1 MNSGVIKS
9 VVERIRQR
17 SHGKIYLTLLILSIL
32 VQAFGAIC
40 TKFAAEIGSSV
51 SLFGLNAVF
60 LIYCV
65 ILGGMGLQVFLWQA
79 SLRHYTLSF
88 AYPFRSIVSFIVLF
102 AAFFLFQESVTF
114 FNVLGLVIITVGI
127 FYLVK
132 EKELLD

>member
-1 MNSGVIKS
+1 MLES

-17 SHGKIYLTLLILSIL
+17 TRGKIYLILLILSIL

-51 SLFGLNAVF
+51 SFFGLNAVF

-88 AYPFRSIVSFIVLF
+88 AYPFRSIVSFIVLI

-114 FNVLGLVIITVGI
+114 FNVLGLLIITVGI

>member
-1 MNSGVIKS
+1 MIKS
-9 VVERIRQR
+9 VVERVRQR

-102 AAFFLFQESVTF
+102 AAFFLFQESVTI

>member
-1 MNSGVIKS
+1 MIKS

-17 SHGKIYLTLLILSIL
+17 GHGKIYLTLLILSIL

>member
-1 MNSGVIKS
+1 MIKS
-9 VVERIRQR
+9 VVECVRQR

-51 SLFGLNAVF
+51 SFFGLNAVF

-79 SLRHYTLSF
+79 SLKHYTLSF
-88 AYPFRSIVSFIVLF
+88 AYPFRSIVSFIVLI

-114 FNVLGLVIITVGI
+114 FNVLGLVIITIGI
-127 FYLVK
+127 FFLVK